1 MKGGNINDIY
11 KKTLEFC
18 DGISIDWFLN
28 DNEGLLTKGKN
39 GIGDLVKRDMTM
51 ELLTNSAFI
60 ISSGNS
66 DFIRLLDS
74 IRVHDRY
81 KTHLKEVDTV
91 NKMIQRLIY
100 NRPLTFYLKENRS
113 NGKIRPGN
121 ADILNSIAGQYDPY
135 HDGISE
141 EQGKNERYELI
152 SLAALLGCWCF
163 TPIIHRGIR
172 RSIENINRLR
182 EDKFFH
188 GDKKAGNYNT
198 CAYVCGMVGS
208 RFEKT
213 NQMEDAY
220 IRETAPENNP
230 IHQGLRDFFTNKIGE
245 HRDKYNF
252 SNSSL
257 KYNLYRERTRFVIE
271 LFLEQCYN
279 ICINN
284 NQKIL
289 PIITGIGAGFW
300 LNGSGYNETIINNI
314 IEDVTL
320 SILTDN
326 MKYLELFPGI
336 RFSSLNK
343 YDDIKGNFGS
353 RSELFDNKYN
363 EKYRN
368 LLIERNYPIYHT
380 HHLKGSKLTFY
391 TQFELNDLISQP
403 NVKQALLF
411 AWDGNS
417 VVGNEYWAENMS
429 GSGDPLTV
437 SACCIGQLCNPFIND
452 KMLYKIASLEPNN
465 LELASLE
472 PDNLE
477 LANLTPNININVPKN
492 INSFKNK
499 ILNYQ
504 RENNKLEFIHFMLHL
519 IHTLGLEN
527 LKYIIYKKIKPDES
541 CFSKLLE
548 MLLIFLDEYPE
559 YFQLLINPIT
569 YNAITYNAITYNANR
584 FKQEQFIKRMLTNNN
599 QIRNTNNKRNLTTTN
614 TKIPLHIQYYYN
626 KLNLP
631 IVEKVSEIDDLR
643 KYLELSHNKDL
654 FTNFLKE
661 KKEYLSKVLNEAEI
675 SNANKSFPDLCRK
688 VKNFISKVA
697 EIEKINSQL
706 QSINYLFSRNNNNKS
721 KFQGRINPT
730 LGCQFPDCE
739 VNTFGTRKRRHHCK
753 LCLKV
758 YCTEH
763 VEMTTIKVKQGIHAT
778 REKNILLCND
788 CIVNYTRLNTI
799 ECL

>member
-1 MKGGNINDIY
+1 
-11 KKTLEFC
+11 
-18 DGISIDWFLN
+18 
-28 DNEGLLTKGKN
+28 
-39 GIGDLVKRDMTM
+39 MTM
-51 ELLTNSAFI
+51 ESLTNSAWI
-60 ISSGNS
+60 IASGNS
-66 DFIRLLDS
+66 KFITLLES

-81 KTHLKEVDTV
+81 KTHLKEVDTL

-100 NRPLTFYLKENRS
+100 NRPLTFYLKENIS
-113 NGKIRPGN
+113 DGKIRPGN
-121 ADILNSIAGQYDPY
+121 SDILNSIAGEYDPY
-135 HDGISE
+135 HDGITE
-141 EQGKNERYELI
+141 EQCKNERYELI
-152 SLAALLGCWCF
+152 SLAALVGCWCF
-163 TPIIHRGIR
+163 TPIIHSGIR
-172 RSIENINRLR
+172 RSNENINRLR

-208 RFEKT
+208 RFEKQ
-213 NQMEDAY
+213 NQMEEAY

-230 IHQGLRDFFTNKIGE
+230 IHQGLNDFFTNKIGE
-245 HRDKYNF
+245 HQDKYNI
-252 SNSSL
+252 SSQSL

-300 LNGSGYNETIINNI
+300 LIGSGYSEKIINDI

-336 RFSSLNK
+336 RFSSLNG
-343 YDDIKGNFGS
+343 YDDIEGNFGS
-353 RSELFDNKYN
+353 RSELFNNKYN
-363 EKYRN
+363 KKYSN
-368 LLIERNYPIYHT
+368 LLIVKDYPIYHT
-380 HHLKGSKLTFY
+380 HYLKDSKLTFY

-417 VVGNEYWAENMS
+417 FVGNEYWAKNMI

-437 SACCIGQLCNPFIND
+437 SACCIGQLCNPFINH
-452 KMLYKIASLEPNN
+452 KMLDKIASLEPDNLELASLEPNN
-465 LELASLE
+465 LELASLT
-472 PDNLE
+472 L
-477 LANLTPNININVPKN
+477 NININVPNN
-492 INSFKNK
+492 IKSFKNE
-499 ILNYQ
+499 ILKYQ

-527 LKYIIYKKIKPDES
+527 LKYIIYKKIKPDET

-559 YFQLLINPIT
+559 YFQLLINPI
-569 YNAITYNAITYNANR
+569 NYNAITYNANR

-599 QIRNTNNKRNLTTTN
+599 QIINNNNKRNLTRTTTN
-614 TKIPLHIQYYYN
+614 NKIPLHIQYYYN

-631 IVEKVSEIDDLR
+631 IVEKVSKIDDLR

-654 FTNFLKE
+654 FIIFLKE
-661 KKEYLSKVLNEAEI
+661 KKEYLSKALNEART
-675 SNANKSFPDLCRK
+675 SNADQLFPKLCSN
-688 VKNFISKVA
+688 VENFISKVDKI
-697 EIEKINSQL
+697 EIDSQL
-706 QSINYLFSRNNNNKS
+706 QSINDLFSRDNNNRTR
-721 KFQGRINPT
+721 FQGRINPT
-730 LGCQFPDCE
+730 LGCQFRDCE
-739 VNTFGTRKRRHHCK
+739 VNTFGTLKRRHHCK
-753 LCLKV
+753 LCLRV
-758 YCTEH
+758 YCMQH
-763 VEMTTIKVKQGIHAT
+763 VQ
-778 REKNILLCND
+778 
-788 CIVNYTRLNTI
+788 
-799 ECL
+799 